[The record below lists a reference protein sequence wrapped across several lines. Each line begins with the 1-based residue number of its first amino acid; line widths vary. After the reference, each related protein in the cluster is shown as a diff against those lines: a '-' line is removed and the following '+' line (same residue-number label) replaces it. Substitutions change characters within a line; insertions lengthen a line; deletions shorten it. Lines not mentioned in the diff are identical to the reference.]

1 MVRIYKY
8 TKKGSKLFVRMY
20 LDEEMENTQEN
31 KESIASYFI
40 TAREMF
46 VLNVIILLISRLKE

>member
-20 LDEEMENTQEN
+20 LDEEMENTQKN